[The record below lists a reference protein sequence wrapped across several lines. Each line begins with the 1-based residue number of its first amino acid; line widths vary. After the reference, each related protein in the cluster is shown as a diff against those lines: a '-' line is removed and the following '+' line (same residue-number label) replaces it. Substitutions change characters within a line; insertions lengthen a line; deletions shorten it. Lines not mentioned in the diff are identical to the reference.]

1 MLTTIKEYL
10 KEQKADFES
19 SMNDLAA
26 DFANDYD
33 YKDNGWINDD
43 FIEYADSRVDIY
55 TSDLFEWAKDNYSYI
70 EDYVEEFQINPQNFD
85 FIRLLQGGQFMELYE
100 QLCRNERKI
109 KQLLYINKMLNLDDE
124 ILNQELDEE
133 VENRIE
139 DNLYNSWCEIG
150 KYDEYENIIN
160 ETFGWN

>member
-10 KEQKADFES
+10 KEQKTDLEN
-19 SMNDLAA
+19 SMNDLSV
-26 DFANDYD
+26 DFVDDYD

-43 FIEYADSRVDIY
+43 FTEYADSRVDIY
-55 TSDLFEWAKDNYSYI
+55 TSNLLDWARGNFSYI
-70 EDYVEEFQINPQNFD
+70 EDYVKEFGIDTQNFD
-85 FIRLLQGGQFMELYE
+85 FIRLLQGGQFMKLYE
-100 QLCRNERKI
+100 QLSEDERNI

-124 ILNQELDEE
+124 ILNQELNEE
-133 VENRIE
+133 LQNRIE

-150 KYDEYENIIN
+150 EYDEYENIID